1 MRVFSGNVKRKWQS
15 GPPDLTWEIRRKPG
29 LRPLAGLCGQQLI
42 HGSRSLMTGD
52 APHCV
57 ILLDHTH
64 RACSS
69 PVLSIVAPSPFS
81 LPTYTP
87 GCSRM
92 HTQVLEVGAQLKIAC
107 LPFTKPIIPAPH
119 TPAMVMC
126 ASNPSTVEA
135 GRLEVQG
142 HPGQQN
148 KFEAN
153 LSYTNPCLCL

>member
-15 GPPDLTWEIRRKPG
+15 GPPDLTWEIRRKPA

-92 HTQVLEVGAQLKIAC
+92 HTKSAGGWSSVKDC
-107 LPFTKPIIPAPH
+107 LPTIHKAYN
-119 TPAMVMC
+119 
-126 ASNPSTVEA
+126 SSTTYTSHGDVCLQSQHCR
-135 GRLEVQG
+135 GRGRKIRSSRSSWATEQI
-142 HPGQQN
+142 
-148 KFEAN
+148 
-153 LSYTNPCLCL
+153 